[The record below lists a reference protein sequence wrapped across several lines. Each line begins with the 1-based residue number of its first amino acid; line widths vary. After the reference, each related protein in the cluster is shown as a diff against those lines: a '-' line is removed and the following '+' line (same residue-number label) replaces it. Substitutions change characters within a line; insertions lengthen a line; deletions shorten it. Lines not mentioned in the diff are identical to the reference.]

1 MNGLTRKAVAA
12 LEPGDVARTRH
23 DSPPY
28 KVVSTLLEHGA
39 SWRVLG
45 HDGITR
51 HYAARASVLL
61 GGPDPAGGL
70 FQLEV
75 AS

>member
-1 MNGLTRKAVAA
+1 MNGLTRTPVAD
-12 LEPGDVARTRH
+12 LQPGDVARTHRTAK
-23 DSPPY
+23 PF

-51 HYAARASVLL
+51 HYAARATVVA
-61 GGPDPAGGL
+61 GGPDPTGGL
-70 FQLEV
+70 FDLGV

>member
-1 MNGLTRKAVAA
+1 MNGLTRTPVAD
-12 LEPGDVARTRH
+12 LQPGDVARTHRTAK
-23 DSPPY
+23 PY
-28 KVVSTLLEHGA
+28 TVVSTLLEHGA

-51 HYAARASVLL
+51 HYAARATVLP
-61 GGPDPAGGL
+61 GGPDPTGGPCDL
-70 FQLEV
+70 GV

>member
-1 MNGLTRKAVAA
+1 VNGLTSNLVAD
-12 LEPGDVARTRH
+12 LQPGDVARTHRTAK
-23 DSPPY
+23 PFQ
-28 KVVSTLLEHGA
+28 VVSTLLEHGA

-51 HYAARASVLL
+51 HYAARATVVA
-61 GGPDPAGGL
+61 GGPDPTGGL
-70 FQLEV
+70 FDLGV